1 MANKN
6 KGLKKVEY
14 ELKKIELE
22 LLEKHPQHFSTRD
35 VINAFFGAFL
45 MAITFIF
52 KGNFM
57 RMAFSLPWFNILA
70 LILFTFLFLAAETY
84 FIGYKKVPNK
94 AKRKPIQFLFKRI
107 ITFYGMGIIVST
119 LLIFMFNIDH
129 IAVSPELLTHT
140 FEMKGISASPE
151 NVQKLLLV
159 LAFPAA
165 IGAGISDLVK
175 KYY

>member
-1 MANKN
+1 MANN
-6 KGLKKVEY
+6 KELKKVEN

-22 LLEKHPQHFSTRD
+22 LVEKHPHHFSTRD

-45 MAITFIF
+45 VAITFVF

-57 RMAFSLPWFNILA
+57 RMAFSLPWFNVSAI
-70 LILFTFLFLAAETY
+70 IIFTLLFLTAETY
-84 FIGYKKVPNK
+84 FIGFKKVPNK
-94 AKRKPIQFLFKRI
+94 KRRRPLQFLTKRI
-107 ITFYGMGIIVST
+107 ITFYGMGILVSA
-119 LLIFMFNIDH
+119 LLIFLFDIEH
-129 IAVSPELLTHT
+129 IAVSQHLLADT
-140 FEMKGISASPE
+140 FGMEGVNASVE
-151 NVQKLLLV
+151 NVQKLLFV